1 MLTTNLRYIK
11 THVYKNKYLYIF
23 IVEINKY
30 SLFSWL
36 MKIKFVNDNILIL
49 NLIFLYLYYFINNFI
64 LFYKQHKF
72 YEIFLKF
79 KKY

>member
-72 YEIFLKF
+72 YENFLKF